1 MKSFKQFLKEEIE
14 KEEKQAQNI
23 VGAGRKQ
30 KEKKAVEQDDEGM
43 TPGTATPTGGE
54 QPAEQQV
61 VAAAPAQEEKEKTP
75 DPIIDLIKKPLEDK
89 IKNWTQ
95 QNQQEFA
102 IRQQEYENLMKEI
115 DDIIAKNQPQ

>member
-23 VGAGRKQ
+23 VGAERKQ
-30 KEKKAVEQDDEGM
+30 KEEKAVEQDDEGM
-43 TPGTATPTGGE
+43 TPGTTTPTGGE

-61 VAAAPAQEEKEKTP
+61 VAAVPAQEEKEKTP

>member
-23 VGAGRKQ
+23 VGAKRKQ
-30 KEKKAVEQDDEGM
+30 KEEKAVEQDDEGM
-43 TPGTATPTGGE
+43 TPGTVTPTSGE

>member
-23 VGAGRKQ
+23 VGAERKQ
-30 KEKKAVEQDDEGM
+30 KEKEAVEQDDEGM
-43 TPGTATPTGGE
+43 TPGTTTPTGGE

-61 VAAAPAQEEKEKTP
+61 VAAAPAQEEKEKTS

-102 IRQQEYENLMKEI
+102 IRQQEYENLMREI

>member
-1 MKSFKQFLKEEIE
+1 MKSFKEFLKEEIE

-23 VGAGRKQ
+23 VGAERKQ
-30 KEKKAVEQDDEGM
+30 KEKEAVEQDDEGM
-43 TPGTATPTGGE
+43 TPGTVTPTGGE

-102 IRQQEYENLMKEI
+102 IRQQEYENLMREI

>member
-23 VGAGRKQ
+23 VGAERKQ
-30 KEKKAVEQDDEGM
+30 KEKEAVEQDDEGM
-43 TPGTATPTGGE
+43 TPGTTTPTGGE

-61 VAAAPAQEEKEKTP
+61 VTAAPAQEEKEKTP